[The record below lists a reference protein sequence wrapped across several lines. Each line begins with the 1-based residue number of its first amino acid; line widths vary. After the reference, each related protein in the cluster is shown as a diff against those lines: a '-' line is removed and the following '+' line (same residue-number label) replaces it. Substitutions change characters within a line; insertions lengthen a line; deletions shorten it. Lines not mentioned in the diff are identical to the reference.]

1 MHILSDDQYNRLM
14 AMKAYMEDP
23 APLPMRDEED
33 ADLRAAYPEDSEP
46 AEDENWTK

>member
-1 MHILSDDQYNRLM
+1 MHILSDEQYNRLM

-33 ADLRAAYPEDSEP
+33 ADLRAVYPEGPEP
-46 AEDENWTK
+46 AEDENWMK

>member
-1 MHILSDDQYNRLM
+1 MHILSDEQYNRLM
-14 AMKAYMEDP
+14 AMKAYLEDP

-33 ADLRAAYPEDSEP
+33 ADLRAVYPAGPEP